1 MWPLNGRGMVEA
13 SLYDVILTSFF
24 TSGTATI
31 LAVLIGLPLGAWSS
45 RSDFAW
51 LKFVHIFVRTLYGLP
66 PVVVGVFVYLILSK
80 SGPLSNLD
88 WLFTVNAMILAQTI
102 LVLPI
107 IWGGSWSAFN
117 EINNNQKEII
127 TTLGASNRQA
137 FFLQLG
143 LARKNLLNTIALGFG
158 RAVAEVGAV
167 FMVGGNIA
175 GKTRVMTTSIVLET
189 QQGNMNSA
197 LWLGL
202 ILLLLVCSIMA
213 LIEFSKLDAIPVSK
227 KRNLNVGKVVLG
239 SNYEG
244 ASSRHINIEF
254 NGKKIVEDIVV
265 NLSPG
270 KIVAISGPSG
280 SGKTSLLRELCGLGE
295 GNSSTEYGK
304 GTIGWVAQDFSAITS
319 SVANEIA
326 LASYLHEN
334 CEIDEMEMA
343 KRVGL
348 QGVLF
353 QHPNTLSGG
362 ELQRLALMRTLALSP
377 SLLLLDEFTSNLD
390 NESVILMEKQVNDAK
405 ECGAAIVLVSHDSEQ
420 IERLSD
426 EVIEL

>member
-1 MWPLNGRGMVEA
+1 
-13 SLYDVILTSFF
+13 
-24 TSGTATI
+24 
-31 LAVLIGLPLGAWSS
+31 
-45 RSDFAW
+45 
-51 LKFVHIFVRTLYGLP
+51 
-66 PVVVGVFVYLILSK
+66 
-80 SGPLSNLD
+80 
-88 WLFTVNAMILAQTI
+88 
-102 LVLPI
+102 
-107 IWGGSWSAFN
+107 
-117 EINNNQKEII
+117 
-127 TTLGASNRQA
+127 
-137 FFLQLG
+137 
-143 LARKNLLNTIALGFG
+143 
-158 RAVAEVGAV
+158 
-167 FMVGGNIA
+167 
-175 GKTRVMTTSIVLET
+175 MTTSIVLET

-213 LIEFSKLDAIPVSK
+213 LIEFSKLDAIQVSK

-280 SGKTSLLRELCGLGE
+280 SGKTSILRELCGLGE
-295 GNSSTEYGK
+295 GDSSTEYGK

-334 CEIDEMEMA
+334 CEVDEMEMA

-348 QGVLF
+348 QDVLF

-390 NESVILMEKQVNDAK
+390 NESVMLMEKQVNDAK
-405 ECGAAIVLVSHDSEQ
+405 ECGAAIVLVSHDTEQ

-426 EVIEL
+426 DVIEL

>member
-1 MWPLNGRGMVEA
+1 MAIIVIGFSRYYNTTQGRYA
-13 SLYDVILTSFF
+13 ID
-24 TSGTATI
+24 
-31 LAVLIGLPLGAWSS
+31 
-45 RSDFAW
+45 
-51 LKFVHIFVRTLYGLP
+51 K
-66 PVVVGVFVYLILSK
+66 LILK
-80 SGPLSNLD
+80 IPLFGDLILRSEMASMSDTLAT
-88 WLFTVNAMILAQTI
+88 LGIGSRQRLLMEVRLAQNGVYHAV
-102 LVLPI
+102 VL
-107 IWGGSWSAFN
+107 A
-117 EINNNQKEII
+117 
-127 TTLGASNRQA
+127 
-137 FFLQLG
+137 
-143 LARKNLLNTIALGFG
+143 FG
-158 RAVAEVGAV
+158 RAIAEVGAV

-280 SGKTSLLRELCGLGE
+280 SGKTSILRELCGLVE
-295 GNSSTEYGK
+295 GDSSTEYGK

-348 QGVLF
+348 QDVLF

-390 NESVILMEKQVNDAK
+390 NESVMLMEKQVNDAN
-405 ECGAAIVLVSHDSEQ
+405 ECGAAIVLVSHDTEQ

-426 EVIEL
+426 DVIEL

>member
-1 MWPLNGRGMVEA
+1 MWPFNGRGMVEA

-45 RSDFAW
+45 RSDYSW

-80 SGPLSNLD
+80 AGPLSDLD

-117 EINNNQKEII
+117 EINTNQKEII
-127 TTLGASNRQA
+127 TTLGASNRQG

-143 LARKNLLNTIALGFG
+143 LARRNLLNTVALGFG
-158 RAVAEVGAV
+158 RAIAEVGAV

-213 LIEFSKLDAIPVSK
+213 IIEFSKIDAIQISK
-227 KRNLNVGKVVLG
+227 RRKLGSGKVVMG
-239 SNYEG
+239 SKYEG
-244 ASSRHINIEF
+244 PLSREISIEF
-254 NGKKIVEDIVV
+254 NDKKIVEDVVV
-265 NLSPG
+265 NLKPG
-270 KIVAISGPSG
+270 EITVISGASG
-280 SGKTSLLRELCGLGE
+280 SGKTSILRELCGLGRQ
-295 GNSSTEYGK
+295 NSESRYGK
-304 GTIGWVAQDFSAITS
+304 GGIGWVAQDFSAITS

-326 LASYLHEN
+326 LSSFLHEN
-334 CEIDEMEMA
+334 CEVDEMELA
-343 KRVGL
+343 TKVGL
-348 QGVLF
+348 QDLLF
-353 QHPNTLSGG
+353 QHPKTLSRG
-362 ELQRLALMRTLALSP
+362 ELQRLALVRTLALSP

-390 NESVILMEKQVNDAK
+390 NESIVLMEKLVNEAK
-405 ECGAAIVLVSHDSEQ
+405 ECGTAIVLVSHDSKQ
-420 IERLSD
+420 IERLGD
-426 EVIEL
+426 EVITL

>member
-1 MWPLNGRGMVEA
+1 MVEA

-143 LARKNLLNTIALGFG
+143 LARRNLLNTIALGFG
-158 RAVAEVGAV
+158 RAIAEVGAV

-213 LIEFSKLDAIPVSK
+213 LIEFSKLDAIQVSK

-280 SGKTSLLRELCGLGE
+280 SGKTSILRELCGLGE
-295 GNSSTEYGK
+295 EIQARNMVK
-304 GTIGWVAQDFSAITS
+304 AQLDGSPRIFQP
-319 SVANEIA
+319 
-326 LASYLHEN
+326 LH
-334 CEIDEMEMA
+334 
-343 KRVGL
+343 RV
-348 QGVLF
+348 
-353 QHPNTLSGG
+353 
-362 ELQRLALMRTLALSP
+362 
-377 SLLLLDEFTSNLD
+377 
-390 NESVILMEKQVNDAK
+390 
-405 ECGAAIVLVSHDSEQ
+405 
-420 IERLSD
+420 
-426 EVIEL
+426 